1 MKVCAKE
8 KKSLLVTNTRKVLRA
23 CHDHVPLLV
32 KKAFSKREIKL
43 TDFYLQLVTLSDYFL
58 PFYLFGEK
66 YGKFVSSTF
75 LPSCIAT
82 QLLEGKRDNVCV
94 CVREREIYIDA
105 EVVTFKAV

>member
-1 MKVCAKE
+1 MSNNETVCQR
-8 KKSLLVTNTRKVLRA
+8 KKDLASYTRKVLRA

-66 YGKFVSSTF
+66 
-75 LPSCIAT
+75 
-82 QLLEGKRDNVCV
+82 
-94 CVREREIYIDA
+94 
-105 EVVTFKAV
+105 